1 MSAESARNDWSYPE
15 TSVTLLRT
23 LREARSGVDD
33 AAWARFVDMY
43 GPVVHHLVRLLSP
56 GISYAD
62 TDEAVQDVF
71 VKLVDILRSGAY
83 DPSKSKF
90 RTYLS
95 MLARRLLVDRYREA
109 ARRQSREVG
118 LDAAEDVSIESDPG
132 KWMDAKWL
140 VACRMAAER
149 RVMEESAL
157 SDQSREVWRLV
168 AAEGLSIK
176 EVAKRLG
183 IPANTASKIKRRME
197 TRVSSVLAMMTSDT
211 MAKNCYAGLRIPF
224 PAGKLSETNGTGI
237 LTAPFPKKG
246 KPP

>member
-1 MSAESARNDWSYPE
+1 MTEGQARSAWSYPE

-56 GISYAD
+56 GMSDAD

-71 VKLVDILRSGAY
+71 VKLVDTLRSGAY
-83 DPSKSKF
+83 DPAKSKF

-95 MLARRLLVDRYREA
+95 TLARRLLIDRYREA
-109 ARRQSREVG
+109 ARRQSRNIG
-118 LDAAEDVSIESDPG
+118 LEAAEDIAFENDPG
-132 KWMDAKWL
+132 EWMDAKWR

-157 SDQSREVWRLV
+157 SEQSRDLWSLL
-168 AAEGLSIK
+168 AECIPVK
-176 EVAKRLG
+176 EAAKRLG

-197 TRVSSVLAMMTSDT
+197 ERILALARMYEDP
-211 MAKNCYAGLRIPF
+211 LV
-224 PAGKLSETNGTGI
+224 
-237 LTAPFPKKG
+237 
-246 KPP
+246 

>member
-1 MSAESARNDWSYPE
+1 MWSYPE

-56 GISYAD
+56 GISDAD

-71 VKLVDILRSGAY
+71 VKLVGILRSGAY
-83 DPSKSKF
+83 DPAKSKF

-95 MLARRLLVDRYREA
+95 TLARRLLIDRYREA
-109 ARRQSREVG
+109 ARRQSRNIG
-118 LDAAEDVSIESDPG
+118 LEAAEDIAFANDPG
-132 KWMDAKWL
+132 EWMDAKWR

-149 RVMEESAL
+149 RVLEESAL
-157 SDQSREVWRLV
+157 SEQSLDLWSLL
-168 AAEGLSIK
+168 AECIPVK
-176 EVAKRLG
+176 EAAKRLG

-197 TRVSSVLAMMTSDT
+197 ERILALARM
-211 MAKNCYAGLRIPF
+211 YEG
-224 PAGKLSETNGTGI
+224 
-237 LTAPFPKKG
+237 
-246 KPP
+246 

>member
-1 MSAESARNDWSYPE
+1 MTEGPARSAWSYPE

-56 GISYAD
+56 GISDAD

-83 DPSKSKF
+83 DPAKSKF

-95 MLARRLLVDRYREA
+95 TLARRLLIDRYREA
-109 ARRQSREVG
+109 VRRQSRNIG
-118 LDAAEDVSIESDPG
+118 LEAAEDVAFEGDPG
-132 KWMDAKWL
+132 EWMDAKWR

-157 SDQSREVWRLV
+157 SAQSRDLWSLL
-168 AAEGLSIK
+168 AECIPVK
-176 EVAKRLG
+176 EAAKRLG
-183 IPANTASKIKRRME
+183 IPANTASKIKRRIE
-197 TRVSSVLAMMTSDT
+197 ERILAIVRM
-211 MAKNCYAGLRIPF
+211 YER
-224 PAGKLSETNGTGI
+224 
-237 LTAPFPKKG
+237 
-246 KPP
+246 